1 MVREANHTGVGRRA
15 APIDPKRCNRSLGR
29 AFLARVLFWFGV
41 STFPNYG
48 IVCTVLRCGAVRG
61 RAITVGVIWEGVF
74 FCVSADF
81 GLRNYDTLRRR
92 CANRAIMVAFIALHH
107 AAAIVGMLPAA
118 GRFHEG

>member
-1 MVREANHTGVGRRA
+1 MAIFNFGFVGFHPEVKTVVWRRAVVVREANHTGVGRHA

-48 IVCTVLRCGAVRG
+48 IVCTVLRCGTVRG

-74 FCVSADF
+74 FSAF
-81 GLRNYDTLRRR
+81 LLISV
-92 CANRAIMVAFIALHH
+92 CEIMIHCGGGVQTGQLW
-107 AAAIVGMLPAA
+107 
-118 GRFHEG
+118 